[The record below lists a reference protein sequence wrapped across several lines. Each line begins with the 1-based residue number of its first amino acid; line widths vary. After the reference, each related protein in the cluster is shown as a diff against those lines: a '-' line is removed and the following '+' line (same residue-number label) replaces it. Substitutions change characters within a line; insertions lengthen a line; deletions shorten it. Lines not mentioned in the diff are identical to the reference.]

1 MNMTVAAVD
10 HTPMARV
17 FREKIGDREFE
28 LSEVRLNV
36 FEDVV
41 LWPKNPRLQ
50 PFIAEDGN
58 IENEEQ
64 LEHHL
69 TQSKGYAGLASSIR
83 DLGQM
88 EPIYVWR
95 KDGTGKYLVLEGATR
110 VAILRDLAR
119 RFQNRPEADR
129 FKTVMAKVL
138 PADFSELDRVILLAR
153 IHVRGTGV
161 RSWERYTQAKFV
173 WESVT
178 DRPGHRAI
186 MSMLQLAD
194 HMGKSVS
201 WASRLRDAYE
211 FSQKYIEYVDTDAA
225 EKEALENFSTL
236 EEISKSVGFG
246 PKVRDYNDPEAEQL
260 RAEVFDMVRN
270 DVFKEYRDARFMQKF
285 FDDGEKWAQL
295 KTHEKHIANKLAMEV
310 NAGSTSLKGRI
321 EHLYGQVERAL
332 EKSGDAVGEDDLE
345 ELQRTVAFIES
356 QLHQGSAFRF
366 RMKRFAKV
374 LHNASLADVKQV
386 SPDDLTEIET
396 ALADIRERLQ
406 KYAAT

>member
-1 MNMTVAAVD
+1 MTVAAVD

-17 FREKIGDREFE
+17 FREKIGDREIE
-28 LSEVRLNV
+28 LSEARLDV
-36 FEDVV
+36 FDDVV
-41 LWPKNPRLQ
+41 LWSKNPRLQ
-50 PFIAEDGN
+50 PFIASDGN

-95 KDGTGKYLVLEGATR
+95 RDGTGKYLVLEGATR

-119 RFQNRPEADR
+119 RFQSRPEADR
-129 FKTVMAKVL
+129 FKTVVAKVL

-236 EEISKSVGFG
+236 EEIAKSVGFG

-285 FDDGEKWAQL
+285 FEDEEKWARL
-295 KTHEKHIANKLAMEV
+295 KTHEKHVANTLAKEV

-332 EKSGDAVGEDDLE
+332 DKSGDAVGEDDLE

-356 QLHQGSAFRF
+356 RLHQGSAFRF
-366 RMKRFAKV
+366 RMKRFAQV
-374 LHNASLADVKQV
+374 LQNASLADVKEV

-396 ALADIRERLQ
+396 ALADIRERRK
-406 KYAAT
+406 KYAAA